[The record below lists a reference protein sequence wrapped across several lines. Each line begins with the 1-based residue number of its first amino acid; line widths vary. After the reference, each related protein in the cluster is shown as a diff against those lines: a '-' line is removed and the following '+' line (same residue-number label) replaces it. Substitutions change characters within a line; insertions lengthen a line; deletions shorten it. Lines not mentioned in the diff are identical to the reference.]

1 MKRYY
6 WNGISKDERIKSI
19 SEITTIVDRYAAIIN
34 FQRFSDISLSLV
46 IEIEEYKLN
55 ELYKKLAEVMF
66 IEGFDNTLSDST
78 AECIILFNITFTKGK
93 GDMKY
98 EVPAIP
104 G

>member
-1 MKRYY
+1 MRRYY
-6 WNGISKDERIKSI
+6 GNGISKDERIRSI
-19 SEITTIVDRYAAIIN
+19 SEITTIIDRYAAIIN

-66 IEGFDNTLSDST
+66 IEGFDQTPSDST
-78 AECIILFNITFTKGK
+78 AECIVLFNITFTKGT

-98 EVPAIP
+98 EVPSIP

>member
-66 IEGFDNTLSDST
+66 IEGFDNALSEST
-78 AECIILFNITFTKGK
+78 AECIILFNITFTKGT

>member
-19 SEITTIVDRYAAIIN
+19 SEITTIVDRYASIIN

-46 IEIEEYKLN
+46 IEIEKNKLN
-55 ELYKKLAEVMF
+55 DLYKKLAEVMF
-66 IEGFDNTLSDST
+66 IEGFDQILSDST
-78 AECIILFNITFTKGK
+78 AECIILFNITFTKGT

-98 EVPAIP
+98 EVPDIP

>member
-19 SEITTIVDRYAAIIN
+19 SEITTIVDRFATIIN

-66 IEGFDNTLSDST
+66 IEGFDQTQSEST
-78 AECIILFNITFTKGK
+78 AECIILFNITFTKGT
-93 GDMKY
+93 GELKY
-98 EVPAIP
+98 EVPQIP

>member
-1 MKRYY
+1 MRRYY

-66 IEGFDNTLSDST
+66 IESVDQTSSEST
-78 AECIILFNITFTKGK
+78 AECIILLNITFTKGT
-93 GDMKY
+93 GYLKY
-98 EVPAIP
+98 EVPQIP

>member
-19 SEITTIVDRYAAIIN
+19 SEITAIVDSYAAIIN

-46 IEIEEYKLN
+46 IEIEEYKIN
-55 ELYKKLAEVMF
+55 ELYKKLEEVMF
-66 IEGFDNTLSDST
+66 IEGFDNALSNST
-78 AECIILFNITFTKGK
+78 AECIILFNITFTKST
-93 GDMKY
+93 GDVKY
-98 EVPAIP
+98 VVPAIP

>member
-19 SEITTIVDRYAAIIN
+19 SEITTIIDRFAAIIN

-46 IEIEEYKLN
+46 IEIEEFKIN
-55 ELYKKLAEVMF
+55 DLYNCLQEIMF
-66 IEGFDNTLSDST
+66 IECFDDTPSDST
-78 AECIILFNITFTKGK
+78 AECIILFNITFTKGT
-93 GDMKY
+93 GDLKF
-98 EVPAIP
+98 EVPSIP

>member
-19 SEITTIVDRYAAIIN
+19 SEITTIIDKYAAIIN

-46 IEIEEYKLN
+46 IEIEENKLN
-55 ELYKKLAEVMF
+55 DLYKRLEEVMF
-66 IEGFDNTLSDST
+66 IKGLDIAMSDST
-78 AECIILFNITFTKGK
+78 TECIILFNITFTKGT

-98 EVPAIP
+98 EVPNIP

>member
-46 IEIEEYKLN
+46 IEIEEYK
-55 ELYKKLAEVMF
+55 KV
-66 IEGFDNTLSDST
+66 GFKEEYRYWYRIK
-78 AECIILFNITFTKGK
+78 A
-93 GDMKY
+93 
-98 EVPAIP
+98 
-104 G
+104 

>member
-19 SEITTIVDRYAAIIN
+19 SEITTIVDRFATIIN

-46 IEIEEYKLN
+46 IEIEEYKINNLFIG
-55 ELYKKLAEVMF
+55 LAEVMF
-66 IEGFDNTLSDST
+66 IEGFDHTLSDSN
-78 AECIILFNITFTKGK
+78 AECIILFNITFTKGT
-93 GDMKY
+93 GDLKY
-98 EVPAIP
+98 EVPQIP

>member
-1 MKRYY
+1 MRRYY

-19 SEITTIVDRYAAIIN
+19 SEITTIVDIYAAIIN

-55 ELYKKLAEVMF
+55 DLYKRLAEVMF
-66 IEGFDNTLSDST
+66 IEGFDQTLSDSI
-78 AECIILFNITFTKGK
+78 AECIILFNITFTKST

>member
-19 SEITTIVDRYAAIIN
+19 SEITTRVDRYAAIIN

-46 IEIEEYKLN
+46 IEIEEYKIN
-55 ELYKKLAEVMF
+55 DLYNCLQEIMF
-66 IEGFDNTLSDST
+66 VEGFDDIPSDST
-78 AECIILFNITFTKGK
+78 AECIILFNITFTKGT
-93 GDMKY
+93 GDMKI
-98 EVPAIP
+98 EVPQIP